1 MESYCSS
8 DFDQVFFLINS
19 LVKMTFRMMQCMLLC
34 NYYHFY
40 IKRAKKGGISIQ
52 ISDTSNNY
60 ALCQRLPFCNIK
72 ACPKVT
78 NFTTAS
84 QWWQVVSDNGIT

>member
-1 MESYCSS
+1 MNRN
-8 DFDQVFFLINS
+8 F
-19 LVKMTFRMMQCMLLC
+19 
-34 NYYHFY
+34 
-40 IKRAKKGGISIQ
+40 KKYLEQ

-60 ALCQRLPFCNIK
+60 ALCQSLPLCNFI
-72 ACPKVT
+72 AWPEVT